1 MTTKLPSTE
10 HVRLALK
17 GPVLWTYLDRPDAKN
32 ALSAQM
38 TSSLL
43 ATFEAI
49 RHDRAIRVVV
59 IRGTNGIFCSGGD
72 LKNMNA
78 SGAAPQPG
86 APDALR
92 DSNRRYGKLM
102 ETIDTAPQAVIAA
115 IEGPAFGG
123 ALGLVCTSDVAIARA
138 DAQFSISEATL
149 GIVPAAISPFLV
161 QRIGLTLARRLAV
174 TGARFDGTKAE
185 HYGIV
190 SLAEA
195 DPDRFEALIT
205 ETINSML
212 RCAPEAIAE
221 TKRLL
226 HRAVGATPRAEML
239 DLAADSFVASVRGPE
254 GREGTTAF
262 MGKRKPAWVVKV

>member
-1 MTTKLPSTE
+1 MTTLPKTE
-10 HVRLALK
+10 HVRLEHK
-17 GPVLWTYLDRPDAKN
+17 GPVLWVYLDRPDAKN

-59 IRGTNGIFCSGGD
+59 VRGTNGIFCSGGD

-78 SGAAPQPG
+78 SGSAPPPG

-92 DSNRRYGKLM
+92 ESNRRYGKLM
-102 ETIDTAPQAVIAA
+102 ETMNAAPQAIIAA

-123 ALGLVCTSDVAIARA
+123 ALGLVCTSDVAIART
-138 DAQFSISEATL
+138 DAQFSISETTL

-161 QRIGLTLARRLAV
+161 ERIGLTLARRLAV
-174 TGARFDGTKAE
+174 TGARFDGAAAE
-185 HYGIV
+185 RYGVV
-190 SLAEA
+190 SVAEP
-195 DPDRFEALIT
+195 DPARFEALIAD
-205 ETINSML
+205 TINAVL
-212 RCAPEAIAE
+212 RCAPEAVAE

-226 HRAVGATPRAEML
+226 HRAAGTMPLAEML
-239 DLAADSFVASVRGPE
+239 DLAAESFAASVRGPE

-262 MGKRKPAWVVKV
+262 MAKRKPAWVVKV